1 MRQGHLF
8 EDHGLVDLHTHSTCS
23 DGALSPAALVRRAS
37 AKGLSGLALTDHDT
51 LRGIRE
57 AAAAGVEHGVEVV
70 PGVEL
75 SVRLPRRVVHLLGY
89 FFDPD
94 HAGLAAFMQAFDALR
109 VERATAIVGRLQKLG
124 IPLAIEEVL
133 EVAQDASVGRPH
145 IARAM
150 AHRKFV
156 GSPEEAFAR
165 YLNDAGSAYVPID
178 CPPARD
184 ALEALHAAG
193 GIGVLAHPGHW
204 TSDHEVRSLKSD
216 GLDGL
221 ETIHPSHD
229 TSLIDYYRRLARTLG
244 LVETGGSDFHGYR
257 SQDDHRLGRLGITVE
272 ALARARAAR
281 SPLVPV
287 A

>member
-1 MRQGHLF
+1 MP
-8 EDHGLVDLHTHSTCS
+8 HGQFVDMHTHSSCS
-23 DGALSPAALVRRAS
+23 DGALSPAALVRRAHG
-37 AKGLSGLALTDHDT
+37 KGLAGLALTDHDT
-51 LRGIRE
+51 LRGIQE
-57 AAAAGVEHGVEVV
+57 AADAGAEHGVEVV

-75 SVRLPRRVVHLLGY
+75 SVRIPRRVIHLLGY
-89 FFDPD
+89 FFDPGHD
-94 HAGLAAFMQAFDALR
+94 GLTAFMRAFETLR
-109 VERATAIVGRLQKLG
+109 VGRAAAIADRLRLLG
-124 IPLAIEEVL
+124 IPLALEDILEE
-133 EVAQDASVGRPH
+133 AQGASVGRPH

-150 AHRKFV
+150 ARHNYV
-156 GSPEEAFAR
+156 GSPEEAFVR

-204 TSDHEVRSLKSD
+204 TSDHEVRALKQD

-257 SQDDHRLGRLGITVE
+257 SQDDQRLGRLGVTADV
-272 ALARARAAR
+272 LARARAVC
-281 SPLVPV
+281 SPVVP
-287 A
+287 AA

>member
-1 MRQGHLF
+1 MR
-8 EDHGLVDLHTHSTCS
+8 HGQFVDMHTHSTCS
-23 DGALSPAALVRRAS
+23 DGALSPAALVRRVHG
-37 AKGLSGLALTDHDT
+37 KGLVGFALTDHDT
-51 LRGIRE
+51 LRGFHE
-57 AAAAGVEHGVEVV
+57 AAAAGAALGIEVI

-75 SVRLPRRVVHLLGY
+75 SVRITRRIVHLLGY

-94 HAGLAAFMQAFDALR
+94 HAGLATFMQEFETLR
-109 VERATAIVGRLQKLG
+109 IERAAAILDRLRRLG
-124 IPLAIEEVL
+124 VVLTLEEVFDI
-133 EVAQDASVGRPH
+133 AQGASVGRPH

-150 AHRKFV
+150 ARNELV
-156 GSPEEAFAR
+156 SSPEEAFTR
-165 YLNDAGSAYVPID
+165 YLKDAGPAYVPID

-204 TSDHEVRSLKSD
+204 TSDHEIRSLKSD

-229 TSLIDYYRRLARTLG
+229 TSLIDYYRRLACTLG

-257 SQDDHRLGRLGITVE
+257 SQDDERLGRLGVTGDE
-272 ALARARAAR
+272 LARARAACA
-281 SPLVPV
+281 PFVPAV
-287 A
+287 C